1 MPQHGASP
9 LSLQQFERACVQF
22 SSNKVTRG
30 GSKIMP
36 KFFSTVVFLFGG
48 LMMVVVAISM
58 VQRYLP
64 WEGPSAGEITVVPSS
79 DLPPL
84 DLGTQEEFH
93 KTLDRLY
100 NEGGLT
106 MVQQWVTSQLVPGR
120 HLLIGEG
127 NLAEA
132 TSSRMALIDREMRP
146 CGRSGAILPSQAAL
160 VGRTTPEQKLS
171 QQLVAVSWSRL
182 DAPTPYTLTTWS
194 LPVPGAP

>member
-1 MPQHGASP
+1 
-9 LSLQQFERACVQF
+9 
-22 SSNKVTRG
+22 
-30 GSKIMP
+30 MP

-64 WEGPSAGEITVVPSS
+64 WEGPSAGEVTVVPPT

-106 MVQQWVTSQLVPGR
+106 MVQQWVAGQLVPGR
-120 HLLIGEG
+120 VLLMGAG
-127 NLAEA
+127 NFTEA
-132 TSSRMALIDREMRP
+132 TSARLTLIDREMRP

-160 VGRTTPEQKLS
+160 VPRTTPEQKLS

-194 LPVPGAP
+194 LSTSEAP